1 MQVRR
6 VAKESSGYSQTEN
19 AALNP
24 KTGNQSDRVRQAELL
39 IPHTWDGAVATTT
52 LQNPVIEAEMPFY
65 ANIRF
70 FPAKYTNF
78 LAGTSFNGFHD
89 LTTTWGTTIRDSA
102 LIHSY
107 VSVGEDFTLGFFT
120 GAPVAWRVPQE
131 DEPASS

>member
-6 VAKESSGYSQTEN
+6 VATESPGYAQTE
-19 AALNP
+19 AATL
-24 KTGNQSDRVRQAELL
+24 TLGSGNQSDRVRQAEIQ

-52 LQNPVIEAEMPFY
+52 RHNPVIEAEIPFHV
-65 ANIRF
+65 NIRF
-70 FPAKYTNF
+70 LPAKYTNF
-78 LAGTSFNGFHD
+78 LVGTAFNAFHE
-89 LTTTWGTTIRDSA
+89 LTTVWETATADSP

-131 DEPASS
+131 NEPASS